1 MELGFLWI
9 FIAAI
14 AIAFVM
20 AYISDIRNK
29 RAARRYRSDYEQ
41 SLKTQE
47 EILVLLRES
56 VSLQAKANEL
66 LFAIHHSIERTNPG
80 KE

>member
-9 FIAAI
+9 FIAAIAI

-41 SLKTQE
+41 TLTTQE

-56 VSLQAKANEL
+56 VSLQAKANEFL
-66 LFAIHHSIERTNPG
+66 LAYSPFN
-80 KE
+80 